1 MRAYAQPQARR
12 RARQRAFTLTEI
24 MVTMGILMMVMA
36 AVIYGHIAGLKM
48 YGYTKAKLGASEMAR
63 SAINNLVAEIR
74 TCKRVQ
80 VGNGDLTSFAFVA
93 DGQEQKGT
101 AVQIYPTLDT
111 NVWIRYYLDN
121 SAKLLRTTNGTSV
134 REIVAEFITNK
145 VVFAAEDATGAV
157 LTNNVNNRVVSMTLQ
172 FYQIQYP
179 ITPVGTPGAYFD
191 FYQLRTK
198 VTRRALE

>member
-1 MRAYAQPQARR
+1 MHASPPSSACL

-24 MVTMGILMMVMA
+24 MVTMGILMLVMA
-36 AVIYGHIAGLKM
+36 AVMYAHLAGLKM

-74 TCKRVQ
+74 TAKRVQ
-80 VGNGDLTSFAFVA
+80 VGNGDLSSFAFVA

-101 AVQIYPTLDT
+101 ALQIYPSLDT
-111 NVWIRYYLDN
+111 NVWIRYYLDD
-121 SAKLLRTTNGTSV
+121 SAKLLRTTNGTTA

-145 VVFAAEDATGAV
+145 VVFAAEDASGAV
-157 LTNNVNNRVVSMTLQ
+157 LTNNVNNRVISLTLQ

-179 ITPVGTPGAYFD
+179 VTPIGTPGAYFD